1 MRSSGMPRSGMPSR
15 GMPGSMPP
23 GGGRPAAAAPPP
35 REAEIPPER
44 PIEQALADTQAWA
57 AATKTAVTATVA
69 EGWATAT
76 KSWAAATTATAAK
89 GSAAVGDM
97 PGAACGG
104 APAPRA
110 LFNSPRAQE
119 VGLDGE
125 VSAAAS
131 EGTRMAKDALSRSF
145 QVREASQSGASSHVR
160 QSEAEAY

>member
-1 MRSSGMPRSGMPSR
+1 MIECSGE
-15 GMPGSMPP
+15 PGTLTAA
-23 GGGRPAAAAPPP
+23 GATFAALEEKKLLLDLGWAAAA
-35 REAEIPPER
+35 
-44 PIEQALADTQAWA
+44 T
-57 AATKTAVTATVA
+57 
-69 EGWATAT
+69 
-76 KSWAAATTATAAK
+76 SATAAK

-97 PGAACGG
+97 PAAACGG

-145 QVREASQSGASSHVR
+145 QVREASQSGASSHVS
-160 QSEAEAY
+160 QSEAY